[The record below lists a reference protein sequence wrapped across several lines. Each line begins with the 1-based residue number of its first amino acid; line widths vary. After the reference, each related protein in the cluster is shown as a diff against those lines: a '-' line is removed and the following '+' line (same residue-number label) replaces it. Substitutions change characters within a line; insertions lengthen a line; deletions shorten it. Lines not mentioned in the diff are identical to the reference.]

1 MDDAVNKETPKRKM
15 PRWKLIIGR
24 LALMV
29 GSLAISLAILE
40 IGTRMF
46 TTDNVPLL
54 MKDPEVGLRFKRS
67 FSGDLYDSEARRNV
81 FMRTNRDGFRGP
93 DRPLEKPAGVR
104 RVAVLGDSM
113 IAAVGVEEQDTLCV
127 QLEKRLNESHPDH
140 TWEVLNFGV
149 NASSPGQEL
158 VLYQKLVAGYQ
169 PDIVICAFFVE
180 NDLADNSYRMSSSNR
195 IYLDLD
201 EEDNLYQRPFSAQR
215 AVASQWLNRY
225 SRFYLWQKRAQRN
238 IAEMI
243 RHNSGRDRT

>member
-1 MDDAVNKETPKRKM
+1 MSHTYLTNIPS
-15 PRWKLIIGR
+15 RWHHHQC
-24 LALMV
+24 
-29 GSLAISLAILE
+29 
-40 IGTRMF
+40 T
-46 TTDNVPLL
+46 
-54 MKDPEVGLRFKRS
+54 LRNS
-67 FSGDLYDSEARRNV
+67 
-81 FMRTNRDGFRGP
+81 
-93 DRPLEKPAGVR
+93 
-104 RVAVLGDSM
+104 
-113 IAAVGVEEQDTLCV
+113 
-127 QLEKRLNESHPDH
+127 
-140 TWEVLNFGV
+140 
-149 NASSPGQEL
+149 QEL

-243 RHNSGRDRT
+243 RHNSGRVRTRNWVHCTQETEDLSHAWKLTGNIHEQLCRRTETETFNFIFELLGQCINLFQFLRQ